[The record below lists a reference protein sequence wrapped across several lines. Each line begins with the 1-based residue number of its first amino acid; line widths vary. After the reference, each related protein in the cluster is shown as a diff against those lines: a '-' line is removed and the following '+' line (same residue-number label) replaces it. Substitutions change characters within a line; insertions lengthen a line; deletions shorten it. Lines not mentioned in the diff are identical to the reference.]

1 MSKILVIGAGIF
13 GLDVAIQLSQIGH
26 QVHVF
31 EQNEEILDGTSG
43 ASLLRVHSGLHYPRD
58 FFTAKQSKS
67 GEEIFKE
74 KYSSCINNKF
84 KNYYAIAKNDS
95 KTTPTEFE
103 EFANKLNFPFAKLGN
118 DFEHIDYIQMEKIS
132 TIYEV
137 SEGVIDI
144 VKLRTKLYN
153 DLRVYGTRLYTKH
166 KVITVNKRNTEWNV
180 QFEVSGT
187 DSELQDTYYED
198 NFKFVID
205 ATHSTNRSR
214 FSAHQ
219 LKHKFEYQITYMIEI
234 ALKIPIFG
242 ITILDGEFITV
253 MPNGF
258 KQSVL
263 VYGPKQSVLKRVTGD
278 KLDETW
284 FNSEFLETMIAK
296 DSRNK
301 LLALLNE
308 WLLKIESISILGHL
322 TGIRTIES
330 NVTKSDRRRSTLEIL
345 DEGFYSITSTKIDH
359 SPKISRDICKLV
371 N

>member
-1 MSKILVIGAGIF
+1 
-13 GLDVAIQLSQIGH
+13 
-26 QVHVF
+26 
-31 EQNEEILDGTSG
+31 
-43 ASLLRVHSGLHYPRD
+43 
-58 FFTAKQSKS
+58 
-67 GEEIFKE
+67 
-74 KYSSCINNKF
+74 
-84 KNYYAIAKNDS
+84 
-95 KTTPTEFE
+95 
-103 EFANKLNFPFAKLGN
+103 
-118 DFEHIDYIQMEKIS
+118 
-132 TIYEV
+132 
-137 SEGVIDI
+137 
-144 VKLRTKLYN
+144 
-153 DLRVYGTRLYTKH
+153 
-166 KVITVNKRNTEWNV
+166 
-180 QFEVSGT
+180 
-187 DSELQDTYYED
+187 
-198 NFKFVID
+198 
-205 ATHSTNRSR
+205 
-214 FSAHQ
+214 
-219 LKHKFEYQITYMIEI
+219 MIEI

-258 KQSVL
+258 KHSVL